1 MSASNISV
9 NLYNLLTSRGLD
21 PEVLDPKTG
30 KNPVDPKTGEVDIN
44 EGKLFVFDWTSSSGK
59 DYGTAEILLDSD
71 NTLNLYF
78 GDNLGRSM
86 DDADKDEWFQ
96 FLRHLKKFASKNFMN
111 FVPQNINR
119 LKFALNNLTTVKEG
133 LFEGYYG
140 NSKVSYMGEATSA
153 RLVIKH
159 NRTLG
164 ENDAR
169 YRYVESLFIETVD
182 GERFKLPFRNLGG
195 GRAMLEHVRQGG
207 RPYDPRGSHIA
218 HIIESLAILSR
229 FRKANQGRI
238 LEGQAGL
245 LAEQG
250 NEYYE
255 TLRHELKSL
264 QTSKGYNRYF
274 ESWQPLEI
282 KPEEQLVEEVRQLF
296 VEQTLDQRIEQ
307 ALPLL
312 VSLQQKESAPQEAEI
327 FETWISNVAEGTWH
341 TPDNPEAK
349 QQLIDLLSQPELAV
363 GADAEP
369 VISQLDGVLND
380 DQLYD
385 ELRDLASRDPNADAK
400 PLIMQR
406 LEQMTSNNDIREV
419 LVKLQTTDN
428 KNPQSQPT
436 VDEADNLA
444 TFEGNP
450 NETGVSIMKESELAR
465 LKSLIGKI

>member
-9 NLYNLLTSRGLD
+9 DLYNLLTSRGLD

-30 KNPVDPKTGEVDIN
+30 KNPVDPKTGEVDIG

-59 DYGTAEILLDSD
+59 DYGTAEILIDSD
-71 NTLNLYF
+71 NVLNLYF
-78 GDNLGRSM
+78 GDNLGRGM
-86 DDADKDEWFQ
+86 EDADKEEWFQ

-111 FVPQNINR
+111 FTPQNINR
-119 LKFALNNLTTVKEG
+119 LKFALTNLSTVKEG
-133 LFEGYYG
+133 LFESYYG
-140 NSKVSYMGEATSA
+140 TRKVSYMGEATQA

-169 YRYVESLFIETVD
+169 YRYVESLFIETAD

-207 RPYDPRGSHIA
+207 RPYDPRGVHIA
-218 HIIESLAILSR
+218 GIVESLSILSR

-238 LEGQAGL
+238 LEGQAGA

-250 NEYYE
+250 NTYYT
-255 TLRHELKSL
+255 TLRQNLKSL
-264 QTSKGYNRYF
+264 QSHRGYANYF
-274 ESWQPLEI
+274 ENWQPMEI
-282 KPEEQLVEEVRQLF
+282 KPEEKLVEEVRQLF
-296 VEQTLDQRIEQ
+296 IEQTLDQRIEQ

-312 VSLQQKESAPQEAEI
+312 VSLQQQESVPREAEI
-327 FETWISNVAEGTWH
+327 FETWIANVAEGIWH

-349 QQLIDLLSQPELAV
+349 QQLVDLLSQPTIPV

-369 VISQLDGVLND
+369 VISQLDGVLGD

-385 ELRDLASRDPNADAK
+385 ELRDLASRDPEADAK

-419 LVKLQTTDN
+419 LVRLQTTDD
-428 KNPQSQPT
+428 KQASQPA

-465 LKSLIGKI
+465 LKSLIGKM